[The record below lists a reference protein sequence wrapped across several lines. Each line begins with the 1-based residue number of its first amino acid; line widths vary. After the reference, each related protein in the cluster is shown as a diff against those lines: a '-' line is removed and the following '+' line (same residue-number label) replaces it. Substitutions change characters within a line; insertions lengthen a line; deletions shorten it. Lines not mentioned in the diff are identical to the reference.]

1 MKKFLSIITILFL
14 FITSANAADMRF
26 IQVDGA
32 LYDKNSTTKFNDLIS
47 KINKEKDVKFV
58 VFTGN
63 NIAKPNPK
71 LLEEFLDNAKNLK
84 YPYYIVLG
92 QKDVSKQKNMSKLEY
107 MEIVQKKVKTLKK
120 VESPNYVFEKNK
132 TIFIVLDGS
141 KDVIPLPSGYYR
153 PEVLKWLD
161 EQLSLY
167 SDKNVVILQHYP
179 IVPPAK
185 KETYYTFKAEEY
197 LETIAKHK
205 NIKAIISGHFNVN
218 NEQTVNNILHISTKN
233 APTYRVI
240 DILDYETANPMFW
253 STIKE

>member
-1 MKKFLSIITILFL
+1 MRKFLSLLTILL
-14 FITSANAADMRF
+14 LSITSSIAADMRF

-32 LYDKNSTTKFNDLIS
+32 LYDKKSSSKFNDLIN

-71 LLEEFLDNAKNLK
+71 LLEDFLLETKKLK
-84 YPYYIVLG
+84 HPYYIVLG
-92 QKDVSKQKNMSKLEY
+92 QKDVNKQKDLSKDEY
-107 MEIVQKKVKTLKK
+107 IDIVKKRVKTHKK
-120 VESPNYVFEKNK
+120 ITSSNYVFEKNK

-153 PEVLKWLD
+153 PETLKWLD
-161 EQLSLY
+161 DQLSLY
-167 SDKNVVILQHYP
+167 ANKNVIILQHYP
-179 IVPPAK
+179 IIPPAK
-185 KETYYTFKAEEY
+185 KESYYTFKAEEY
-197 LETIAKHK
+197 IETIAKHK

-218 NEQTVNNILHISTKN
+218 NEITVNNILHISTKN

-240 DILDYETANPMFW
+240 DVLDYETSNPTFW